1 MVKLELESNE
11 VHYIIDAIQ
20 KEANS
25 YSFRTYKEP
34 ILKHLVTKLQ
44 LALCLSQ

>member
-1 MVKLELESNE
+1 MVKLELEDTE
-11 VHYIIDAIQ
+11 VKYIIDAIQ

-25 YSFRTYKEP
+25 YSFRTYRYP